1 MKKVFFI
8 LTAIVL
14 TISACDNAGM
24 GSKIKLN
31 NEIDSISY
39 AIGVD
44 QGIYL
49 SKGLETFPDSLNI
62 EAIIAGFSGSMHDGE
77 VLFDEETGKEILT
90 AFMMKKQQEKQGE
103 QKIEFADNLEVGNQF
118 LAENANQPGVV
129 VTESGLQ
136 YKVITEGTGAKPID
150 GDKIKVNYEGKLING
165 TIFDSS
171 YDRGE
176 PIEFNI
182 NQVIP
187 GWTEGLKLMSIG
199 STYMLYIPQ
208 DLAYGENVRPGGP
221 IEPFSTL
228 VFKVELLE
236 IIK

>member
-1 MKKVFFI
+1 M
-8 LTAIVL
+8 
-14 TISACDNAGM
+14 
-24 GSKIKLN
+24 
-31 NEIDSISY
+31 
-39 AIGVD
+39 
-44 QGIYL
+44 
-49 SKGLETFPDSLNI
+49 
-62 EAIIAGFSGSMHDGE
+62 
-77 VLFDEETGKEILT
+77 
-90 AFMMKKQQEKQGE
+90 
-103 QKIEFADNLEVGNQF
+103 
-118 LAENANQPGVV
+118 
-129 VTESGLQ
+129 
-136 YKVITEGTGAKPID
+136 
-150 GDKIKVNYEGKLING
+150 NYEGKLING

>member
-1 MKKVFFI
+1 MKKVIFI

-14 TISACDNAGM
+14 TISACDNAGK
-24 GSKIKLN
+24 GSKITLN
-31 NEIDSISY
+31 NEVDSVSY

-62 EAIIAGFSGSMHDGE
+62 DAIIAGFAGSMSDGE
-77 VLFDEETGKEILT
+77 VLFDEETGKAVLT
-90 AFMMKKQQEKQGE
+90 AFMERKQDEKAGE
-103 QKIEFADNLEVGNQF
+103 QKIEFEGNLEAGNQF
-118 LAENANQPGVV
+118 LAENATQPGVM

-171 YDRGE
+171 YERGE

-182 NQVIP
+182 NQVIA
-187 GWTEGLKLMSIG
+187 GWTEGLKLMSTG

-236 IIK
+236 IVK